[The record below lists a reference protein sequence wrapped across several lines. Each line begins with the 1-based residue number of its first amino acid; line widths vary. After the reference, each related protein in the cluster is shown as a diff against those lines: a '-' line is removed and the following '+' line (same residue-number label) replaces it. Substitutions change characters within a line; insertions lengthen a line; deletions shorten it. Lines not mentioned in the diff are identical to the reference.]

1 MKKGLYLFLFM
12 VIMLALSSCKGKEET
27 PKSEKGRIINGAGAT
42 FPYPLY
48 SVWASD
54 YYKETGIRIN
64 YQSIGSGGG
73 IRQIVERTVDFGASD
88 MALKPEEVEEK
99 RLLQFPTVIG
109 GVVLA
114 YNLPELKEGKL
125 VLDGETVCKIF
136 LGEIKNW
143 NDPKI
148 KALNPG
154 KTLPEKPITPVY
166 RSDGSGTTAI
176 FTHYLSDVCSKW
188 AKEIGY
194 GTSVNFKAGIG
205 AKGNEGVANYVK
217 RTPYTIGYVEYAYA
231 VQNKMAVAD
240 LKNKSGKVVSPSVE
254 SFKEAA
260 KTSGLTGE
268 RHFYTWMTNAEGEG
282 AWPIVGATYILL
294 AKEKTEINKE
304 IVKFFDWAYQKGDQR
319 ALELHYVPLPE
330 EVKNKVREYW
340 KTQGIY

>member
-1 MKKGLYLFLFM
+1 MKKILFLLF
-12 VIMLALSSCKGKEET
+12 VFITITALVSCKGKEEA
-27 PKSEKGRIINGAGAT
+27 PKGKGGKIINGAGAT

-73 IRQIVERTVDFGASD
+73 IRQIAERTVDFGASD

-99 RLLQFPTVIG
+99 KLLQFPTVIG
-109 GVVLA
+109 GVVLS
-114 YNLPELKEGKL
+114 YNIPEIKEGKL
-125 VLDGETVCKIF
+125 VLDGETVCKIY
-136 LGEIKNW
+136 LGEIKKW

-148 KALNPG
+148 KALNSNLD
-154 KTLPEKPITPVY
+154 LPDKPITPVY

-176 FTHYLSDVCSKW
+176 FTHYLSDVCPKW

-194 GTSVNFKAGIG
+194 GTSVNFRAGIG

-231 VQNKMAVAD
+231 IQNNMKVAY
-240 LKNKSGKVVSPSVE
+240 LKNKSGKVVSPSAE

-260 KTSGLTGE
+260 KTSDLTAE
-268 RHFYTWMTNAEGEG
+268 KHFYAWMTNARGEG

-304 IVKFFDWAYQKGDQR
+304 VVKFFDWAYTKGDKR
-319 ALELHYVPLPE
+319 ALELHYVPLPD
-330 EVKNKVREYW
+330 EVKAKVRDYW
-340 KTQGIY
+340 KANGIY

>member
-1 MKKGLYLFLFM
+1 MKKIIYLIFICVLLPFF
-12 VIMLALSSCKGKEET
+12 ISCKGKEET
-27 PKSEKGRIINGAGAT
+27 PKGRIINGAGAT

-73 IRQIVERTVDFGASD
+73 IRQISERTVDFGASD
-88 MALKPEEVEEK
+88 MALKPDEVEEK
-99 RLLQFPTVIG
+99 KLLQFPTVIG
-109 GVVLA
+109 GVVLT
-114 YNLPELKEGKL
+114 YNIPEIKDGTL

-148 KALNPG
+148 KALNPDLA
-154 KTLPEKPITPVY
+154 LPEKAITPVY

-176 FTHYLSDVCSKW
+176 FTHYLSDVCPKW

-194 GTSVNFKAGIG
+194 GTSVNFRAGIG

-231 VQNKMAVAD
+231 IQNNMRVSH
-240 LKNKSGKVVSPSVE
+240 LKNRNGKVVSPSAE

-260 KTSGLTGE
+260 KTSELTGE
-268 RHFYTWMTNAEGEG
+268 KHFYTWMTNAEGEG

-294 AKEKTEINKE
+294 ARERKELNKE
-304 IVKFFDWAYQKGDQR
+304 VIKFFDWAYKKGDKR

-330 EVKNKVREYW
+330 EVKAKVREYW
-340 KTQGIY
+340 KVHGIY

>member
-1 MKKGLYLFLFM
+1 MKKYLFIILS
-12 VIMLALSSCKGKEET
+12 MLLLISCKAKEEA
-27 PKSEKGRIINGAGAT
+27 PKVSGKTLNGAGAT

-48 SVWASD
+48 SAWASA
-54 YYKETGIRIN
+54 YYREKGIKIN

-73 IRQIVERTVDFGASD
+73 IRQITERTVDFGATD

-109 GVVLA
+109 GVVISF
-114 YNLPELKEGKL
+114 NLPELGDKGL
-125 VLDGETVCKIF
+125 VLDGETLCKIF

-143 NDPKI
+143 DDPRL

-154 KTLPEKPITPVY
+154 INLPSKPITPVY

-176 FTHYLSDVCSKW
+176 FTHYLSDVCPKW
-188 AKEIGY
+188 AKEIGF

-217 RTPYTIGYVEYAYA
+217 RTPYSLGYLEYAYA
-231 VQNKMAVAD
+231 VQNKIRAAD
-240 LKNKSGKVVSPSVE
+240 LKNAKGKIVSPSVE

-260 KTSGLTGE
+260 KTSQLDPAK
-268 RHFYTWMTNAEGEG
+268 HFYAWMTNAPGEG
-282 AWPIVGATYILL
+282 AWPITGATYILL
-294 AKEKTEINKE
+294 AKEKAEVNKE
-304 IVKFFDWAYQKGDQR
+304 MVKFFDWAFQAGDKT

-330 EVKNKVREYW
+330 EVKSKVRGYW
-340 KTQGIY
+340 KNQGL